1 MSNETHSE
9 RMREHTNGPMC
20 AHLEV
25 EYAQIN
31 NGDGTVRDCWKCTLC
46 HGQFW
51 PQYWPF
57 PAPWLRLPAETHS
70 EKELR
75 GIVEKLREDARTF
88 ESPYWTHEP
97 AEPDWDYVAKAFKE
111 IADDIEAATPAPVQ
125 GEKGLRERIER
136 IVKNWMW
143 LRAPKAELE
152 QALAATPANKDL
164 AELEAIIIELRQE
177 LNVAHGANVREPGP
191 TRLIELKARLE
202 EWERAYH
209 HKSCPA
215 EYPYSEEP
223 CTCYRGKRIAEL
235 NALLSSSSAG
245 PLTVPAWEDKP
256 LIDSTN
262 LITQVTPEIGVYPA
276 PSSAGEAAPAC
287 GDHEN
292 PLLNQDCLYCNPP
305 AATEKGEV
313 DDK

>member
-9 RMREHTNGPMC
+9 RAAALLCETRGHEGRRPCEFCLM
-20 AHLEV
+20 
-25 EYAQIN
+25 QIN
-31 NGDGTVRDCWKCTLC
+31 AC
-46 HGQFW
+46 F
-51 PQYWPF
+51 
-57 PAPWLRLPAETHS
+57 APAETHS

-177 LNVAHGANVREPGP
+177 LNVAHAANVREPGP

-245 PLTVPAWEDKP
+245 PATLAEAIIGEQRSLTEAERKG
-256 LIDSTN
+256 LRK
-262 LITQVTPEIGVYPA
+262 VYEKLA
-276 PSSAGEAAPAC
+276 LPSSAGEAAPAMPRPPC
-287 GDHEN
+287 IYGN
-292 PLLNQDCLYCNPP
+292 QLLSFPGNESKWVHWKPDYGYHVCSATLCAP
-305 AATEKGEV
+305 AATAKGEGT
-313 DDK
+313 